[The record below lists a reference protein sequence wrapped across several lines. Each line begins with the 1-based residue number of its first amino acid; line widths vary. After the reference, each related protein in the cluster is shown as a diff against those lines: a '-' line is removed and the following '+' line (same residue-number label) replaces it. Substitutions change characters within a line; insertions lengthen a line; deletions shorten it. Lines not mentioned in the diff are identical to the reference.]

1 MKPDIDPRQAVDLD
15 GLMRLAAADRD
26 AARQA
31 TEAEALEEVKAW
43 HMAMQRA
50 FKGLYHPRLR
60 QHYLK
65 KAGGR
70 L

>member
-1 MKPDIDPRQAVDLD
+1 MPDIDPRQAIDLD
-15 GLMRLAAADRD
+15 GLMRLSAADRD
-26 AARQA
+26 AKRQA
-31 TEAEALEEVKAW
+31 SEAEALEEVKAW
-43 HMAMQRA
+43 HKDMRRA

-65 KAGGR
+65 KAGEQ